1 MDDAEAGAGQE
12 LALLYEEYAQ
22 PLQRYL
28 WRLTGSREQA
38 EDLMQET
45 FVKALRAYSRRRSD
59 DQLGAWLFRIAR
71 NSALDSFRH
80 DRLRPS
86 TPLSDIHLQT
96 LAAESVGPAL
106 DEAEPV
112 REALAQLPPAYRD
125 LLLLHSYA
133 DYSLKA
139 IVALL
144 GVKESTV
151 KSRLHRAR
159 AHFRRHYQGDEASGA
174 TGQ

>member
-1 MDDAEAGAGQE
+1 MIDDAEASAGQG
-12 LALLYEEYAQ
+12 LALLYAEYAQ

-28 WRLTGSREQA
+28 WRLTGSHEQA

-45 FVKALRAYSRRRSD
+45 FVKALRAYARRGSD

-71 NSALDSFRH
+71 NTALDSLRRE
-80 DRLRPS
+80 RLRPS

-96 LAAESVGPAL
+96 LAAGTVGPTV
-106 DEAEPV
+106 DEEEPILA
-112 REALAQLPPAYRD
+112 ALAQLPPTYRD

-133 DYSLKA
+133 GYSLKA
-139 IVALL
+139 IVALW
-144 GVKESTV
+144 GVKEGTV

-159 AHFRRHYQGDEASGA
+159 AQFRVH
-174 TGQ
+174 